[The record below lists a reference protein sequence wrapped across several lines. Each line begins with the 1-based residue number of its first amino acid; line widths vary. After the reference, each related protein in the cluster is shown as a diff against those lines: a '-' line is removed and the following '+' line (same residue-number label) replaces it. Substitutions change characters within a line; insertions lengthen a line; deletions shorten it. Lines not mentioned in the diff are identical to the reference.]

1 MRNRPIGDL
10 VDRIT
15 NAFVETFRN
24 EQTLPA
30 DTDPAV
36 LLEHFAN
43 YCVVSDEY
51 DDEFDI
57 HEVHTG
63 GGDDLGMDGVAIVI
77 NGVLVTSADAAAEL
91 LATNGYID
99 ARFLFVQAKSASSFS
114 GSDMVAFGDGV
125 EEFFA
130 ESLSLAANQRI
141 VDLREVMTWVYN
153 NSGSLK
159 GRPTCELFYVT
170 TGRWQDDAQL
180 LTKVSRIES
189 DLAASNLFETVKL
202 HPWGASE
209 LQASWARS
217 KNSVTA
223 EFVFAN
229 KATLGDIVG
238 VSESYLGV
246 IPISEFLKIVSDPE
260 LGVRRNI
267 FFDNVRDYQGDNPV
281 NGEMTASLA
290 TQAGRDRFAVLNNGV
305 TLVARELTTVAD
317 KFKATDYQI
326 VNGCQTSHV
335 LYNNRESLPEDMQ
348 IPFKVIASNDE
359 EVISAIATATNRQTQ
374 VTKEDLIALDA
385 FQKNLESYFAAFEDK
400 QKLFYERR
408 SKQYAAVPGIEKVRI
423 ITKQVEIK
431 AFGAMFLNEAH
442 RAARYYAALKVQIG
456 SGIFNTTHRLDPYYT
471 AAYAHYKLEFFFRN
485 QQMPVT
491 YKPAR
496 YHLLMAFRNMVGGP
510 DMPALAANKIQGY
523 SRKMDEVLW
532 DDAKA
537 LEAFKKACV
546 VIDDAL
552 SGDPLDGDAVKVQTF
567 TDKVLVGSRA

>member
-1 MRNRPIGDL
+1 M
-10 VDRIT
+10 DRIT
-15 NAFVETFRN
+15 SAFVETFRT

-30 DTDPAV
+30 DIEPAV

-57 HEVHTG
+57 HEVHAG
-63 GGDDLGMDGVAIVI
+63 GGNDLGIDGVAIVI
-77 NGVLVTSADAAAEL
+77 NGVLVASVEEAAEL
-91 LATNGYID
+91 LGTNGYID
-99 ARFLFVQAKSASSFS
+99 ARFLFIQAKSASSFS

-130 ESLSLAANQRI
+130 ESPTLPANQRI
-141 VDLREVMTWVYN
+141 VDQREVMTWVYN

-170 TGRWQDDAQL
+170 TGRWEDDAQL
-180 LTKVSRIES
+180 VAKVRKIES
-189 DLAASNLFETVKL
+189 DLADSNLFDTVKL
-202 HPWGASE
+202 HTWGASE

-229 KATLGDIVG
+229 KATLGDIAG

-246 IPISEFLKIVSDPE
+246 IPLAEFLKIVSDPE
-260 LGVRRNI
+260 LGVRRSI

-281 NGEMTASLA
+281 NGEMTESLG
-290 TQAGRDRFAVLNNGV
+290 TEPGRDRFAVLNNGV
-305 TLVARELTTVAD
+305 TLVARQLSTVAD

-335 LYNNRESLPEDMQ
+335 LYNNRDSLPADMQ

-359 EVISAIATATNRQTQ
+359 DVISAIATATNRQTQ

-431 AFGAMFLNEAH
+431 AFGAMFLDEAH
-442 RAARYYAALKVQIG
+442 RAARYYAALKAQIG
-456 SGIFNTTHRLDPYYT
+456 AGIFNSTHRLDPYYT

-485 QQMPVT
+485 QQIPVS

-496 YHLLMAFRNMVGGP
+496 YHLLMAFRHIVGGP
-510 DMPALAANKIQGY
+510 QMPALVANKIQGY
-523 SRKMDEVLW
+523 SRKLDEVLW
-532 DDAKA
+532 NDAKA
-537 LEAFKKACV
+537 LAAFKEACV
-546 VIDDAL
+546 IIDSAL
-552 SGDPLDGDAVKVQTF
+552 GGEPLDGNAVKVQTF
-567 TDKVLVGSRA
+567 TDKVLAGSSA